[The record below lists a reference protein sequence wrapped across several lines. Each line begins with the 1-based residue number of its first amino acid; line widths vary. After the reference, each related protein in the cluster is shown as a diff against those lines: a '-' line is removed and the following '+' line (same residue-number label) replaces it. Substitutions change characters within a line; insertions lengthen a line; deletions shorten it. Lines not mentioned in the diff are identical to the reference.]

1 MPHRKP
7 AAALAAAAAGHTG
20 GAEAEAQ
27 SRAVMR
33 SCSHTAAGN
42 NLLLD
47 RMDTAVPAAPD
58 PAADPAADLPWNCSP
73 VLSCTAKLVA
83 AAAPAAGWIPCW
95 RTCKGAEPRQS
106 IALSK
111 GCCRSKRT
119 QMAEMCRT
127 EEEAMWPGTQGLGF
141 EVCAM
146 WVQVEERS
154 EVQLGQVGMSTTA
167 LRCGECGWR

>member
-58 PAADPAADLPWNCSP
+58 PAADLPWNCSP

-111 GCCRSKRT
+111 GCCRSRRT